1 MNILWNRTDTIAI
14 AVSGGID
21 SMVLLDKVRRT
32 GCYNKLYVL
41 HVNHQLRD
49 ASVEELTMITN
60 YCNEHN
66 IELVVH
72 TIPKGYFDLTKSI
85 QNEARVVRYQ
95 FFETVIHERG
105 INYLLTAHHLDDQ
118 TETILFRLLTNRYH
132 YQPIDILSVDYR
144 DSYKIVRPLLDE
156 SKSDLIDYAKV
167 HNVPF
172 MTDESNLE
180 NKYLRNFIR
189 NNVFTVLEQSS
200 LNKYNLLHLADY
212 MRDAD
217 ALVMERVSIFNTAI
231 ESNVVSRVAL
241 TRENRLVAERV
252 IVLLIQKYAHV
263 YSVSHKLIEE
273 IIRVLQSDATH
284 ASFEVTPGWHIQI
297 AYDKLIVRNKN
308 EKIDEYIEV
317 TLPGKYYFNDYVID
331 VKYVFEPITIRT
343 RKDGDVIEI
352 NGGHQK
358 ISRIMKDF
366 KVPIYERSKIPLV
379 CVGKQVIAVGNYK
392 YNHHPFNKDIIITKE
407 N

>member
-273 IIRVLQSDATH
+273 IIRVSQSDATH